1 MEDFIKM
8 ANQGL
13 FDSNHPQKSVS
24 IDNFNFTVD
33 ELLYN
38 LIIKLWNN
46 KIQTK
51 FSCQGDK
58 YQNNN
63 AYITFL
69 NKESML
75 KFFEICPNAIN
86 NVKIDI
92 IKDGNISFINLEEIN
107 NITVKNTDLLSIR
120 FDPNMIKIF
129 EEIIP

>member
-24 IDNFNFTVD
+24 IDKFNFTVD

-38 LIIKLWNN
+38 LIIKLYNN

-75 KFFEICPNAIN
+75 KFFEICPNVIN

-107 NITVKNTDLLSIR
+107 NMTVKTTDLLSIR

-129 EEIIP
+129 EEMIP